1 MKELFKKLDPGDKI
15 ELTINNKKEVGILLE
30 SHEPGILLLK
40 LENGYNIGLK
50 KEDISKIKILEK
62 KKKDNKENKEERE
75 FKMSGQKPIID
86 FYLTGGTISSKLDPK
101 TGAVKWL
108 INSKELFN
116 IYPEIFQIAD
126 IRVKSPFM
134 KASENMDSSDW
145 IKIAKLVGKSLN
157 DKNVKGVIISHGT
170 DFLHYTASALSFML
184 GKLNKPVVLTY
195 SQRSSDR
202 GSSDSRLNLVCAAYT
217 ALSDIAKVLVVGHA
231 NINDEYCYVLQGNK
245 CRKMH
250 SSRRDAFRPINCRP
264 IAKIFPDGKI
274 ELIRNDFNKR
284 YKEKGKIKVDAV
296 FDNKIAL
303 VKFYPGQDPNILE
316 HYLKKGYKGIVVEMS
331 GLGHVLSQGKN
342 NWIHKLKKVIKK
354 GLFVYA
360 APQTIYGRLDPY
372 VYSPGRK
379 LQEIG
384 VVFLNDIL
392 SETAFVKLGWVLG
405 HKIWRGSVATKM
417 KMLEN
422 INGEFNEKLGKEFL
436 E

>member
-1 MKELFKKLDPGDKI
+1 MKKLKKPDFEKLSAGDKVRI
-15 ELTINNKKEVGILLE
+15 VMNNETKEGFLLE

-40 LENGYNIGLK
+40 LNNGYNIGLK
-50 KEDISKIKILEK
+50 KEDISEIKLLEK
-62 KKKDNKENKEERE
+62 NKKEKKDKEMKL
-75 FKMSGQKPIID
+75 SGQKPIID
-86 FYLTGGTISSKLDPK
+86 FYLTGGTISSKLDTK
-101 TGAVKWL
+101 TGGVEWL
-108 INSKELFN
+108 IDSKELFN
-116 IYPEIFQIAD
+116 IYPEIFDIAD

-134 KASENMDSSDW
+134 KASENMDYKDW
-145 IKIAKLVGKSLN
+145 IKIAKLVKKSLN
-157 DKNVKGVIISHGT
+157 DTQIKGVIISHGT

-202 GSSDSRLNLVCAAYT
+202 GSSDSRLNLICAAHA
-217 ALSDIAKVLVVGHA
+217 ALSDMAEVLVVGHA
-231 NINDEYCYVLQGNK
+231 NINDEYCYALQGNK

-250 SSRRDAFRPINCRP
+250 SSRRDAFKPVNCKP
-264 IAKIFPDGKI
+264 LAKIWADGKI
-274 ELIRNDFNKR
+274 EISRDFNKR
-284 YKEKGKIKVDAV
+284 NKNKIIVDAV
-296 FDNKIAL
+296 FDPKVSL
-303 VKFYPGQDPNILE
+303 VKFYPGEDPDILDY
-316 HYLKKGYKGIVVEMS
+316 YLKKGYKGIVIEMS

-342 NWIHKLKKVIKK
+342 NWIPVLKKAIKK
-354 GLFVYA
+354 GLLVYA

-405 HKIWRGSVATKM
+405 HKNWRGTVSTKL

-422 INGEFNEKLGKEFL
+422 INNEFNERLGMSFL
-436 E
+436 I

>member
-1 MKELFKKLDPGDKI
+1 MKKLKKSDFEKFSAGDKVRI
-15 ELTINNKKEVGILLE
+15 VMNNETKEGFLLE

-40 LENGYNIGLK
+40 LNNGYNIGLK
-50 KEDISKIKILEK
+50 KEDISEIKLLEK
-62 KKKDNKENKEERE
+62 NKKEKKDKEMKL
-75 FKMSGQKPIID
+75 SGQKPIID
-86 FYLTGGTISSKLDPK
+86 FYLTGGTISSKLDTK
-101 TGAVKWL
+101 TGGVEWL
-108 INSKELFN
+108 IDSKELFN
-116 IYPEIFQIAD
+116 IYPEIFDIAD

-134 KASENMDSSDW
+134 KASENMDYKDW
-145 IKIAKLVGKSLN
+145 IKIAKLVKKSLN
-157 DKNVKGVIISHGT
+157 NPQIKGVIISHGT

-202 GSSDSRLNLVCAAYT
+202 GSSDSRLNLICAARA
-217 ALSDIAKVLVVGHA
+217 ALSDMAEVLVVGHA
-231 NINDEYCYVLQGNK
+231 NINDEYCYALQGNK

-250 SSRRDAFRPINCRP
+250 SSRRDAFKPVNCKP
-264 IAKIFPDGKI
+264 LAKIWADGKI
-274 ELIRNDFNKR
+274 EISRDFNKR
-284 YKEKGKIKVDAV
+284 NKNKIIVDAV
-296 FDNKIAL
+296 FDPKVSL
-303 VKFYPGQDPNILE
+303 VKFYPGEDPDILDY
-316 HYLKKGYKGIVVEMS
+316 YLKKGYKGIVIEMS

-342 NWIHKLKKVIKK
+342 NWIPVLKKAIKK
-354 GLFVYA
+354 GLLVYA

-405 HKIWRGSVATKM
+405 HKNWRGTVSTKL

-422 INGEFNEKLGKEFL
+422 INNEFNERLGMSFL
-436 E
+436 I